1 MIGFSALLGQGS
13 VLGDL
18 IHALGWTL
26 LHSLWQ
32 GALAASLLWVL
43 FGLLEKQGPRVRY
56 GAAAVAMGL
65 MMTAAIVTFVLL
77 LMSSQAARVKHRG
90 APVLWFP
97 AVNGGGSF
105 AGTTQPWISR
115 VGGMLDH
122 AAPWLCLF
130 WVAGVMVLVLR
141 LGVGLHL
148 VWRMKREET
157 QPIVGEIQALFQ
169 DLCVR
174 LRVTQ
179 AVKLLHSARVQV
191 PMVIGWLRP
200 AVLIPVGSLMGLSA
214 TQLEALLAHE
224 LAHIKRHDYLV
235 SVLHSVMETLMFYH
249 PAAWWISMQLRRERE
264 YCCDEVAVAVSGNG
278 LEYARALSFLEE
290 FRAMKVDMALG
301 ADGGELTMRIK
312 RVLGYDEKPAISR
325 MAALMVVATV
335 FIAGAGWIATTAR
348 AQPSENTR
356 VTTAP
361 APSPEK
367 PAAVAA
373 EAPVA
378 PLAAKPVEAMKQQ
391 PQALPEVYQ
400 RWLDQDVLWI
410 IQPQEKTAFLQLTS
424 DEERDHF
431 IEQFWARRDADA
443 RGEAA
448 SFKEQHYARIAYAN
462 QHFGGSVPGW
472 KSDRGHIF
480 IVYGRPQSID
490 SHPHSVGAT
499 APFEVWHYGA
509 SSAVGHDADFKFVD
523 ECQCGQYSY
532 LGSLP
537 Q

>member
-1 MIGFSALLGQGS
+1 MTGFSALLGQGS

-32 GALAASLLWVL
+32 GALAAGLLWVL
-43 FGLLEKQGPRVRY
+43 LGLLEKQGPRVRY

-65 MMTAAIVTFVLL
+65 MMTSAIVTFVLL

-325 MAALMVVATV
+325 VAALMVVATV
-335 FIAGAGWIATTAR
+335 SSPVRDGLPQRRAR
-348 AQPSENTR
+348 SLVKTR
-356 VTTAP
+356 VRLQLFP
-361 APSPEK
+361 
-367 PAAVAA
+367 
-373 EAPVA
+373 
-378 PLAAKPVEAMKQQ
+378 
-391 PQALPEVYQ
+391 
-400 RWLDQDVLWI
+400 LWI
-410 IQPQEKTAFLQLTS
+410 ERRSRPRKHRLLQSMRNL
-424 DEERDHF
+424 
-431 IEQFWARRDADA
+431 
-443 RGEAA
+443 
-448 SFKEQHYARIAYAN
+448 
-462 QHFGGSVPGW
+462 
-472 KSDRGHIF
+472 
-480 IVYGRPQSID
+480 
-490 SHPHSVGAT
+490 
-499 APFEVWHYGA
+499 
-509 SSAVGHDADFKFVD
+509 
-523 ECQCGQYSY
+523 
-532 LGSLP
+532 
-537 Q
+537 